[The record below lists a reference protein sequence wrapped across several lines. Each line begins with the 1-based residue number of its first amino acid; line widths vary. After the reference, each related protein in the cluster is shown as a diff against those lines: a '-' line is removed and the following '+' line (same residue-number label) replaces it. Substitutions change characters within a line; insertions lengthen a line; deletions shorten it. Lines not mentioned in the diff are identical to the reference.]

1 MNRKRQQLL
10 HLSFLRTFIKLA
22 LLLPIA
28 VVAMLPLRE
37 ARAAV
42 IIVWPDTLATPN
54 HRYEILPAMR
64 PLRKTVGLALSGGGA
79 NSIAQIGVLKAL
91 EEENVPIDF
100 IAGTS
105 MGALVGGLYSSGYT
119 ATELESLAH
128 SLPWQK
134 LVSLDNEAP
143 RTNTY
148 LEQKSIRDRASIAI
162 RFEKFKLVVPKS
174 LSAAQTLTRTIDLL
188 ILNAPYHTGHSFSDL
203 PVGFR
208 AVSTDLLSGRR
219 VTLTSGPLSEAMRAS
234 STIPILNLPI
244 ERNGQKLAD
253 GGLVANLPVDELDH
267 FDAGYKVAVDTHG
280 RMYTDSSEI
289 DVPWKAADQAM
300 TILTQVQYP
309 QQLEKA
315 DMVITPDI
323 SNHKATDF
331 SDIREMIAAGYAKG
345 RLLAPVIKRNIQ
357 LSPQNDIDIAGCS
370 KSIEGLPDAAE
381 YIEQARTARAIVR
394 SETRVK
400 KILDELLQTGLF
412 TRVHARLD
420 RRSKSVAFVL
430 EPLPRIE
437 KIEVTGGPAS
447 AVPEKTID
455 NAFLPL
461 NGKLYTSEVATGTLE
476 KLIRLYRDKGY
487 SLVGIESASV
497 SGKTLTIRLT
507 SGKIE
512 KVEIEQ
518 DRKLTKPL
526 AVRREMTVDSTKA
539 FRYADAEKTI
549 NNLYGTGV
557 FNRVSLSTENPS
569 QQEQDSNGTLLVR
582 LDEKLPSVLRI
593 GVRYDDT
600 SNAQLLLDFRN
611 ENLYGTGNSAGGWA
625 KIGQKNNRFN
635 IEFSMPR
642 IGSTPLTMFTRAFF
656 DQRDFETRQLA
667 LIGQSG
673 LQATGEARSLG
684 IQRYGITTSFG
695 TRIRKNGR
703 LTADFTV
710 QNAQSYIRDNIDEP
724 FATGNVNLASVG
736 GQFTFDNRDSSF
748 LPSGGRYTNIRYT
761 STSALLNNADSFWQF
776 SALHEENFS
785 VSSAT
790 TLQLTAL
797 AGTSSE
803 EVPLSEKFFLGGTG
817 NSYSYRFIGL
827 KDSDLIG
834 NNIAVAGAML
844 RYKVPMQL
852 VFPTS
857 FTLSYNIGNV
867 WERRTQMSISKL
879 IQGVGAGLVWDTPI
893 GPAQFTVAKP
903 FAFENEEVKDDAKID
918 FSETV
923 LYFSLGHDF

>member
-37 ARAAV
+37 AQAAV
-42 IIVWPDTLATPN
+42 TIVWPDTLATPN

-105 MGALVGGLYSSGYT
+105 MGALIGGLYSSGYT
-119 ATELESLAH
+119 AAELESLAH

-357 LSPQNDIDIAGCS
+357 IGPQNDIDIAGFS
-370 KSIEGLPDAAE
+370 KSIEGLPNAAA

-400 KILDELLQTGLF
+400 KILNELLQTGLF

-447 AVPEKTID
+447 AVPEKAID

-461 NGKLYTSEVATGTLE
+461 IGKLYTGEVATGTLE

-497 SGKTLTIRLT
+497 SGKTLTIQLT

-518 DRKLTKPL
+518 DRTLTKPL
-526 AVRREMTVDSTKA
+526 TVRREMAVDSTKA
-539 FRYADAEKTI
+539 FRYADAEKTFD
-549 NNLYGTGV
+549 NLYGTGV
-557 FNRVSLSTENPS
+557 FNRVSLSTESPS
-569 QQEQDSNGTLLVR
+569 RQEQKGNGTLLVR

-785 VSSAT
+785 VSSST

-918 FSETV
+918 VSETV

>member
-1 MNRKRQQLL
+1 
-10 HLSFLRTFIKLA
+10 
-22 LLLPIA
+22 
-28 VVAMLPLRE
+28 MLPLPE

-105 MGALVGGLYSSGYT
+105 MGALIGGLYSSGYS
-119 ATELESLAH
+119 ASELESLAH

-174 LSAAQTLTRTIDLL
+174 LSASQTLTRTIDLL
-188 ILNAPYHTGHSFSDL
+188 ILNAPYHTAHSFSDL

-208 AVSTDLLSGRR
+208 AVSTDLLSGQR

-244 ERNGQKLAD
+244 KRNGQKLAD

-280 RMYTDSSEI
+280 RMYTDSSDI

-300 TILTQVQYP
+300 TILTQIQYP

-331 SDIREMIAAGYAKG
+331 SDIRELIAAGYAKG
-345 RLLAPVIKRNIQ
+345 RLLAPIIKRNIQ
-357 LSPQNDIDIAGCS
+357 LAPRHDIDIAGFS
-370 KSIEGLPDAAE
+370 KSIEGIPNSAG

-394 SETRVK
+394 SDNRIR

-420 RRSKSVAFVL
+420 RRSRSVTFVL

-437 KIEVTGGPAS
+437 KIEVTGGPAN
-447 AVPEKTID
+447 AIPEKEISDT
-455 NAFLPL
+455 FLPIT
-461 NGKLYTSEVATGTLE
+461 GKLYTSEIATGSLE

-487 SLVGIESASV
+487 SLVGIERASV
-497 SGKTLTIRLT
+497 SGETLTIRLT
-507 SGKIE
+507 SGRIE
-512 KVEIEQ
+512 NVKIEQ

-526 AVRREMTVDSTKA
+526 TVRRELAVDTTKA
-539 FRYADAEKTI
+539 FRYAEAEKTI
-549 NNLYGTGV
+549 SNLYGTGV
-557 FNRVSLSTENPS
+557 FNRVSLSTENPD
-569 QQEQDSNGTLLVR
+569 EQSDNPNSTLR
-582 LDEKLPSVLRI
+582 IKLDEKLPTVLRI
-593 GVRYDDT
+593 GVRYDET

-611 ENLYGTGNSAGGWA
+611 ENLYGTGNSAGVWA

-635 IEFSMPR
+635 LEFSMPR

-673 LQATGEARSLG
+673 LQATGEPRSLG

-695 TRIRKNGR
+695 TRIGKNGR

-724 FATGNVNLASVG
+724 FATGNVNLASIG

-785 VSSAT
+785 ISSAT

-817 NSYSYRFIGL
+817 NAYSYRFIGL

-852 VFPTS
+852 LFPTS
-857 FTLSYNIGNV
+857 LTLSYNIGNV
-867 WERRTQMSISKL
+867 WEKRKQMSISKL

-903 FAFENEEVKDDAKID
+903 FAFERDDVNDSARID
-918 FSETV
+918 FTDTV
-923 LYFSLGHDF
+923 FYFSLGHDF

>member
-1 MNRKRQQLL
+1 M
-10 HLSFLRTFIKLA
+10 
-22 LLLPIA
+22 LPIA
-28 VVAMLPLRE
+28 ALAILPLHE
-37 ARAAV
+37 ARAAT
-42 IIVWPDTLATPN
+42 IVLPDTLATPN
-54 HRYEILPAMR
+54 HRYEIMPAMR

-79 NSIAQIGVLKAL
+79 NGITQIGVLRAL

-119 ATELESLAH
+119 AQELESLAF

-134 LVSLDNEAP
+134 LVSLNNDAP
-143 RTNTY
+143 RTNTW
-148 LEQKSIRDRASIAI
+148 LEQKNIRDRASIAI
-162 RFEKFKLVVPKS
+162 RFEKFKLIVPKS

-203 PVGFR
+203 PVQFR
-208 AVSTDLLSGRR
+208 AVTTDLISGRR
-219 VTLTSGPLSEAMRAS
+219 ITLDSGPLSEAMRAS
-234 STIPILNLPI
+234 GTIPILYQPI
-244 ERNGQKLAD
+244 ERNGRQLAD
-253 GGLVANLPVDELDH
+253 GGLVANLPVDELDK

-280 RMYTDSSEI
+280 RMYTASSEI
-289 DVPWKAADQAM
+289 DAPWKAADQAM
-300 TILTQVQYP
+300 SILTQVQYP

-323 SNHKATDF
+323 DNHKATDF
-331 SDIREMIAAGYAKG
+331 SDIRQMIAAGYAKG

-357 LSPQNDIDIAGCS
+357 LAPRNDIDITGFS
-370 KSIEGLPDAAE
+370 KSIEGLPDSAG
-381 YIEQARTARAIVR
+381 YIEQSRMAKAIVR

-400 KILDELLQTGLF
+400 KILNALLETGLF

-420 RRSKSVAFVL
+420 RRTKSVAFVL

-447 AVPEKTID
+447 AVPAKEIES
-455 NAFLPL
+455 AFLPVT
-461 NGKLYTSEVATGTLE
+461 GKLYTGEVATRSLE

-487 SLVGIESASV
+487 CLVEIESASV
-497 SGKTLTIRLT
+497 AGTALTVHLT

-512 KVEIEQ
+512 NVEIEQ

-526 AVRREMTVDSTKA
+526 TVRREMAIDSTRA

-549 NNLYGTGV
+549 DNLYGTGV
-557 FNRVSLSTENPS
+557 FNRVSLSTESPG
-569 QQEQDSNGTLLVR
+569 EQAKSGDGALLVR

-611 ENLYGTGNSAGGWA
+611 ENLYGTGNSAGGWV
-625 KIGQKNNRFN
+625 KIGPKNNRFN
-635 IEFSMPR
+635 LEFSMPR
-642 IGSTPLTMFTRAFF
+642 IGKTPLTMFTRAFF

-695 TRIRKNGR
+695 TRISKNGR
-703 LTADFTV
+703 LMADVTA
-710 QNAQSYIRDNIDEP
+710 QNAQSYMRDNIDEP
-724 FATGNVNLASVG
+724 FATGNLTLASIG

-748 LPSGGRYTNIRYT
+748 LPSGGRYTNIRYS
-761 STSALLNNADSFWQF
+761 STSGLSGDLDNFWQL
-776 SALHEENFS
+776 AATHEENFS
-785 VSSAT
+785 IGSSI

-803 EVPLSEKFFLGGTG
+803 EVPLTEKFFLGGTG
-817 NSYSYRFIGL
+817 NPYSYRFIGL
-827 KDSDLIG
+827 KDSDLVG

-844 RYKVPMQL
+844 RYRSPVQL
-852 VFPTS
+852 FFPTS

-867 WERRTQMSISKL
+867 WERRAQMSISKL

-903 FAFENEEVKDDAKID
+903 FAFEREEVKDAAQID
-918 FSETV
+918 FTDT
-923 LYFSLGHDF
+923 LFYFSLGHDF

>member
-1 MNRKRQQLL
+1 MNRKHIQLQLL
-10 HLSFLRTFIKLA
+10 SKPRISIKLA
-22 LLLPIA
+22 LLLSIA
-28 VVAMLPLRE
+28 AVAMLPAKE
-37 ARAAV
+37 TRAAT
-42 IIVWPDTLATPN
+42 IVWPDTLATPN
-54 HRYEILPAMR
+54 HRYELLPTMR

-79 NSIAQIGVLKAL
+79 NGIAQIGVLKAL

-119 ATELESLAH
+119 AQELESLAF

-134 LVSLDNEAP
+134 LVSLNNDAP
-143 RTNTY
+143 RTSTW

-188 ILNAPYHTGHSFSDL
+188 VLNAPYHTGHSFAEL
-203 PVGFR
+203 PVAFR
-208 AVSTDLLSGRR
+208 AVTTDLLSGRR
-219 VTLTSGPLSEAMRAS
+219 VTLDSGPLSEAMRAS
-234 STIPILNLPI
+234 GTIPILYQPI
-244 ERNGQKLAD
+244 ERNGRKLAD
-253 GGLVANLPVDELDH
+253 GGLVANLPVDELER

-323 SNHKATDF
+323 ENHKATDF
-331 SDIREMIAAGYAKG
+331 SDVRQLIAAGYAKG

-357 LSPQNDIDIAGCS
+357 LAPRNDTGITGFS
-370 KSIEGLPDAAE
+370 KSIEGVPDSPE
-381 YIEQARTARAIVR
+381 YIEQSRVAKAIIR
-394 SETRVK
+394 SETGVK
-400 KILDELLQTGLF
+400 KILNELLETGLF
-412 TRVHARLD
+412 ARVHAEID
-420 RRSKSVAFVL
+420 NRSRSAIFVL

-447 AVPEKTID
+447 AVPASEID
-455 NAFLPL
+455 SAFLPL
-461 NGKLYTSEVATGTLE
+461 TGKLYTSEVATRSLE

-497 SGKTLTIRLT
+497 TGKTLAVRLT

-512 KVEIEQ
+512 KVTIEQ

-526 AVRREMTVDSTKA
+526 TVRREMAIDSTRA
-539 FRYADAEKTI
+539 FRYEDAEKTFD
-549 NNLYGTGV
+549 NLYGTGV
-557 FNRVSLSTENPS
+557 FNRVSLSTESPGE
-569 QQEQDSNGTLLVR
+569 QEKESNGTLLVR

-611 ENLYGTGNSAGGWA
+611 ENIYGTGNSAGGWA
-625 KIGQKNNRFN
+625 KIGPKNNRFSL
-635 IEFSMPR
+635 EYSMPR

-667 LIGQSG
+667 LIEQSG

-684 IQRYGITTSFG
+684 IQRYGVTTSFG
-695 TRIRKNGR
+695 TRVSKNGR
-703 LTADFTV
+703 LTADVTV
-710 QNAQSYIRDNIDEP
+710 QNAQSYIRDTIDEP
-724 FATGNVNLASVG
+724 FATGNLTLASIG
-736 GQFTFDNRDSSF
+736 GQFIFDSRDSSF
-748 LPSGGRYTNIRYT
+748 LPSGGRYTSIRYS
-761 STSALLNNADSFWQF
+761 STSGLSGELDNFWQL
-776 SALHEENFS
+776 AATHEENLSISSS
-785 VSSAT
+785 V

-817 NSYSYRFIGL
+817 NAYSYRFIGL
-827 KDSDLIG
+827 NDSDLIG

-844 RYKVPMQL
+844 RYRSPVQL
-852 VFPTS
+852 LFPTS
-857 FTLSYNIGNV
+857 LTLSYNIGNV
-867 WERRTQMSISKL
+867 WERRSQMSASRL
-879 IQGVGAGLVWDTPI
+879 LQGAGAGLVWDTPI
-893 GPAQFTVAKP
+893 GPAQFTIAKP
-903 FAFENEEVKDDAKID
+903 FALERDEVKDAARID
-918 FSETV
+918 FADTM